1 MNEVLTTLAPTNAPV
16 YSEQINTLIDLG
28 YTATSILVFLLLLVV
43 VWLLYKLFNMF
54 F

>member
-1 MNEVLTTLAPTNAPV
+1 MNEVISTLAPTNAPV
-16 YSEQINTLIDLG
+16 YSEQLNTLLDLG
-28 YTATSILVFLLLLVV
+28 YAATSVLVFFLLIVV